1 MDANTDDSFFLIAFI
16 FFIMEGIIRLKEF
29 IKYQN
34 INEYDPNLSFIQESK
49 LCNRYER
56 SINPKQKEYLN
67 YI

>member
-1 MDANTDDSFFLIAFI
+1 
-16 FFIMEGIIRLKEF
+16 MEGIIRLKEF